1 MAKVLLTGMSGT
13 GKSTVLAELQARGY
27 ETVDTDY
34 EAWTLSDGKW
44 DEQRMAELL
53 ASTTQIIVSG
63 TVENQGNF
71 YQYFDHIVLLSAPL
85 RILLERVKNRTNNS
99 YGKTP
104 EQQSQIAAYKQSI
117 EPLLRQ
123 GATLELDSQAPIE
136 EIADCIEKLLKLSK

>member
-53 ASTTQIIVSG
+53 ASTKRIIVSG

-123 GATLELDSQAPIE
+123 GTTLELDSQAPIE

>member
-53 ASTTQIIVSG
+53 ASTKRIIVSG

-136 EIADCIEKLLKLSK
+136 EITDCIEKLLKLSK

>member
-34 EAWTLSDGKW
+34 EAWRLSDGKW

-53 ASTTQIIVSG
+53 ASTKQIIVSG

-85 RILLERVKNRTNNS
+85 RVLLERVKNRTNNS

-123 GATLELDSQAPIE
+123 DATLELDSQAPIE

>member
-53 ASTTQIIVSG
+53 ASTKRIIVSG

>member
-53 ASTTQIIVSG
+53 ASTKRIIVSG

-85 RILLERVKNRTNNS
+85 RVLLERVKNRTSNS

>member
-53 ASTTQIIVSG
+53 ASTKQIIVSG

-85 RILLERVKNRTNNS
+85 RVLLERVKNRTSNS

>member
-34 EAWTLSDGKW
+34 EAWRLSDGKW

-53 ASTTQIIVSG
+53 ASTKQIIVSG

-85 RILLERVKNRTNNS
+85 RVLLERVKNRTNNS